1 MRVHQPG
8 GSGSSGCTAAP
19 TRAQPHP
26 LPTRSQDVRRDRC
39 SRPRRRRQ
47 ACRRRRGSSCPGC
60 GGRGGE
66 AVVGALQHQHLLHPR
81 ARLPLHQGALPRA
94 RCHHPRRHTHGGS
107 VRAPAC
113 SAQGVWGFEC
123 CVAHARSVSSPSP
136 GWYPPPPCPAH
147 VPAGYCAPSPWRRE
161 QHQCFVSSGTLPRSQ
176 TPLRS
181 VSPLPALLLLP
192 SLPLLPRRSPSC
204 PQFRCPNS
212 TAHTHVHTP
221 LSGSSAASGAC
232 RVAARPR
239 SRRRIMLLP
248 AVGAGRLIACSHC
261 TTQPPPTRWPAR

>member
-1 MRVHQPG
+1 MAAARAVAQRRPRAPNRTR
-8 GSGSSGCTAAP
+8 CPRAAKTYDATAAAAQDADAKP
-19 TRAQPHP
+19 ADGAAAAAAQGAAAEEEKRWWERFSTSTSSTLALAFLCTKALFPVRGAITLGVTPMVARCVPLRAAPRGFGVSSAVWLTRALCPAHH
-26 LPTRSQDVRRDRC
+26 
-39 SRPRRRRQ
+39 Q
-47 ACRRRRGSSCPGC
+47 AG
-60 GGRGGE
+60 
-66 AVVGALQHQHLLHPR
+66 
-81 ARLPLHQGALPRA
+81 
-94 RCHHPRRHTHGGS
+94 T
-107 VRAPAC
+107 
-113 SAQGVWGFEC
+113 
-123 CVAHARSVSSPSP
+123 
-136 GWYPPPPCPAH
+136 PPPPCPAH